1 MAEWRPR
8 GAPRVRPAG
17 RPGYLGVPLA
27 PPMHHVPNTLTAG
40 RIVAAPVALYLL
52 WTGTPWGQTAGTA
65 LFIAAAI
72 TDYLDGHLART
83 YNVTSRLG
91 QFLDP
96 LADKVLVLGG
106 FLLVPFLSP
115 VGEGL
120 AAPAGTWLPWAAIA
134 AVALRDAAVTALR
147 ASYERRGVSLA
158 TSSAA
163 KWKTTFQLT
172 FLIATFVF
180 LSGTHLRGLGGA
192 PGALGRGLASILL
205 SPAPLA
211 LLLAT
216 AAVTVWTG
224 VLYFRAGQPS

>member
-1 MAEWRPR
+1 
-8 GAPRVRPAG
+8 
-17 RPGYLGVPLA
+17 
-27 PPMHHVPNTLTAG
+27 MHHVPNTLTAG
-40 RIVAAPVALYLL
+40 RIVAAPAALYLL

-106 FLLVPFLSP
+106 FFLVPFLSP

-120 AAPAGTWLPWAAIA
+120 AAPAGAWLPWVAIA

-147 ASYERRGVSLA
+147 ASYERRGVSLK

-192 PGALGRGLASILL
+192 LGVLGRGLATALA
-205 SPAPLA
+205 SPAPLV
-211 LLLAT
+211 LLVAT
-216 AAVTVWTG
+216 AAVTVYTG
-224 VLYFRAGQPS
+224 VLYFRAGQTS